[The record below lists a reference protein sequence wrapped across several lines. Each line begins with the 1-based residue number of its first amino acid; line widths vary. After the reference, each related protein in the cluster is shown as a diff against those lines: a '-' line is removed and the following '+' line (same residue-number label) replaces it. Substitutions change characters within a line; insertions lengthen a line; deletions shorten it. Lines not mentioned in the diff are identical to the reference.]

1 MSDENLNPIIQ
12 FKEWFNLAISKEI
25 NDPNAMCL
33 STISSDNKP
42 HSRMVLLKDYNDEGF
57 VFYTNYESN
66 KGNDISINSNVCLN
80 FHWKSLLRQ
89 VRIEG
94 TIEKLSEEI
103 SDKYYNS
110 RHYLSRIG
118 AWASD
123 QSRTLNNR
131 KELEEKIE
139 FYKEKFGNEKWS
151 KVIKN
156 KKALNKFY
164 RIENLSLREVKRKIR
179 ATNFFN
185 FKPFIQIGKNKF
197 YLK

>member
-1 MSDENLNPIIQ
+1 MSDKNLNPIIQ

-94 TIEKLSEEI
+94 AIEKLSEEI

-139 FYKEKFGNEKWS
+139 FYKEKYPNEN
-151 KVIKN
+151 KVPRPPHWGGLLIRHRKIE
-156 KKALNKFY
+156 FWQDMPH
-164 RIENLSLREVKRKIR
+164 RIHRREVYEYQRGVWGR
-179 ATNFFN
+179 FTLN
-185 FKPFIQIGKNKF
+185 P
-197 YLK
+197 